1 MLSAS
6 SANPM
11 LGIPDQ
17 DGVQEYQDSAGD
29 HVKITRT
36 TELTENDEETIET
49 ITVVTKAVSKS
60 ETRLTTVTVITTTN
74 KATGNK
80 TIKKKKTT
88 SLTKRETTDDEDE
101 VEVQIG
107 SLLQKANLKTTNL
120 IFGIDFT
127 KSNQWNGRSCF
138 DGKSLHHVEEGKEN
152 PYQYVLRVVGESL
165 EELTGDHEIP
175 AFGFG
180 DAKTHARR
188 VFPFFEDD
196 DGGKGYLAV
205 LKRYTEIAQEIELG
219 GPTTNATIIRKA
231 IEITKEVGGHHTL
244 LIITD
249 DTVDESKIVDTRKAI
264 EEAEEVPLSIVIVG
278 VGDAQWIP
286 GTDWREWPSQKRGR
300 VGKKCYWKLGTE
312 IVEEKVPKD
321 FKAHMNKDHTPHYL
335 YWTDKDGV
343 SRKYTHVSFVSLR
356 QLFFKGYDDDA
367 VKVAILSSLAKH
379 ESLMKKKEIHTVE
392 EHYRNHDE
400 ILAERFEREEEA
412 ERLRKLELGINS
424 DDDEAEEVVE
434 GN

>member
-152 PYQYVLRVVGESL
+152 PYQVS
-165 EELTGDHEIP
+165 
-175 AFGFG
+175 
-180 DAKTHARR
+180 
-188 VFPFFEDD
+188 
-196 DGGKGYLAV
+196 
-205 LKRYTEIAQEIELG
+205 
-219 GPTTNATIIRKA
+219 N
-231 IEITKEVGGHHTL
+231 
-244 LIITD
+244 
-249 DTVDESKIVDTRKAI
+249 
-264 EEAEEVPLSIVIVG
+264 
-278 VGDAQWIP
+278 
-286 GTDWREWPSQKRGR
+286 
-300 VGKKCYWKLGTE
+300 
-312 IVEEKVPKD
+312 VEERK
-321 FKAHMNKDHTPHYL
+321 MNPPT
-335 YWTDKDGV
+335 
-343 SRKYTHVSFVSLR
+343 S
-356 QLFFKGYDDDA
+356 
-367 VKVAILSSLAKH
+367 
-379 ESLMKKKEIHTVE
+379 
-392 EHYRNHDE
+392 
-400 ILAERFEREEEA
+400 
-412 ERLRKLELGINS
+412 
-424 DDDEAEEVVE
+424 
-434 GN
+434 